1 MPKLFLYNTLTRR
14 KEVFKPLK
22 GKTVG
27 LYTCGPTVYDFAH
40 IGNLRTYLFEDVLKR
55 TLLYNGYR
63 VKHIEN
69 ITDVGHLVSDADE
82 GEDKMMKALK
92 REGLTST
99 KQSLLKL
106 ADRYT
111 AAFKHDLTLLN
122 ILPPG
127 TWVKATDHVKAMV
140 ALIKRI
146 EKNGYT
152 YETGDGLYFNT
163 AKLKDY
169 GRLARLDSAG
179 LKAGARVAMGSKKN
193 PTDFAL
199 WIKAVEGNQHHVMQW
214 PSPWGKGFPGW
225 HIECSAMSL
234 KYLGERFDIH
244 CGGVDHIA
252 VHHSKEIAQ
261 NEAATGKQRVNV
273 WCHGEFLTIDQ
284 GRMGKSEGNFITLQ
298 TVVDRGFEPA
308 AFRYLTLQ
316 THYRQRLTFSWEALR
331 AAANA
336 LQNLQEKISGHEK
349 PKVGCAEYEEKFLNA
364 LNDDLN
370 APQALA
376 VTWDLAKNQKFPLSA
391 KKQTLLKFDRV
402 LGLGL
407 AQTETKAGR
416 VPVEV
421 TQLAE
426 QRQQLRAAK
435 AWAKADELR
444 REIERQ
450 GYTVEDTAE
459 GFSIKKTQ

>member
-1 MPKLFLYNTLTRR
+1 MSNLFLYNTLTRR
-14 KEVFKPLK
+14 KEAFKPLK

-40 IGNLRTYLFEDVLKR
+40 IGNLRTYLFEDILKR
-55 TLLYNGYR
+55 TLGYNGYR
-63 VKHIEN
+63 VKHVEN

-193 PTDFAL
+193 PRSYKD
-199 WIKAVEGNQHHVMQW
+199 
-214 PSPWGKGFPGW
+214 
-225 HIECSAMSL
+225 
-234 KYLGERFDIH
+234 
-244 CGGVDHIA
+244 
-252 VHHSKEIAQ
+252 SKI
-261 NEAATGKQRVNV
+261 
-273 WCHGEFLTIDQ
+273 
-284 GRMGKSEGNFITLQ
+284 
-298 TVVDRGFEPA
+298 
-308 AFRYLTLQ
+308 
-316 THYRQRLTFSWEALR
+316 
-331 AAANA
+331 
-336 LQNLQEKISGHEK
+336 
-349 PKVGCAEYEEKFLNA
+349 
-364 LNDDLN
+364 
-370 APQALA
+370 
-376 VTWDLAKNQKFPLSA
+376 
-391 KKQTLLKFDRV
+391 
-402 LGLGL
+402 
-407 AQTETKAGR
+407 
-416 VPVEV
+416 
-421 TQLAE
+421 
-426 QRQQLRAAK
+426 
-435 AWAKADELR
+435 
-444 REIERQ
+444 
-450 GYTVEDTAE
+450 
-459 GFSIKKTQ
+459 

>member
-82 GEDKMMKALK
+82 GEDKMMKALA
-92 REGLTST
+92 REGLTPT

-111 AAFKHDLTLLN
+111 DAFKADLKQLN
-122 ILPPG
+122 ILPPDK
-127 TWVKATDHVKAMV
+127 WAKATGHVKEMV
-140 ALIKRI
+140 AFIKRI
-146 EKNGYT
+146 EKNGYA
-152 YETGDGLYFNT
+152 YETDDGLYFDT

-169 GRLARLDSAG
+169 GRLGQLDVAG

-199 WIKAVEGNQHHVMQW
+199 WIKAVKANQHHLMQW

-252 VHHSKEIAQ
+252 VHHSNEIAQ

-308 AFRYLTLQ
+308 AFRYLRLK
-316 THYRQRLTFSWEALR
+316 THYRQQLTFSWEALG
-331 AAANA
+331 AAKNA
-336 LQNLQEKISGHEK
+336 LQNLRE
-349 PKVGCAEYEEKFLNA
+349 KVGSSGTAKTDGGAYEARFLEA
-364 LNDDLN
+364 INDDLN
-370 APQALA
+370 APRALA
-376 VTWDLAKNQKFPLSA
+376 VVWDLVKDPAVAPAA
-391 KKQTLLKFDRV
+391 KKQALLKFDRV

-407 AQTETKAGR
+407 AQPKVKKQSIPA
-416 VPVEV
+416 EV
-421 TQLAE
+421 TRLAE
-426 QRQQLRAAK
+426 QRRQLRAAK
-435 AWAKADELR
+435 EWAKADDLR
-444 REIERQ
+444 QEIERR
-450 GYTVEDTAE
+450 GFTVEDTAA
-459 GFSIKKTQ
+459 GFNIRKK